1 MPAPD
6 EAVPREAPAVSPT
19 ALFVGFLGI
28 GLSGFGGVLPWARR
42 MVVERRRWLDAASFN
57 DLLAL
62 CQFLPGPNVINLSVA
77 LGARFAGW
85 RGAAAAFSGLMLAPM
100 VIVIALGVLY
110 ARYGGLPLIQ
120 HLFHG
125 LAAGA
130 AGLILAMAAK
140 IAWPLRRRPA
150 ALAIAGLVLIAATWL
165 HWPLAAVLSVGLAL
179 GLLAGARAA

>member
-1 MPAPD
+1 MAALPEEPA
-6 EAVPREAPAVSPT
+6 RVSS
-19 ALFVGFLGI
+19 ADLFLGFLGI

-77 LGARFAGW
+77 LGARFAGG
-85 RGAAAAFSGLMLAPM
+85 RGALAAFAGLMLAPM
-100 VIVIALGVLY
+100 AIVIALGALYTHYGDLVLV
-110 ARYGGLPLIQ
+110 Q

-130 AGLILAMAAK
+130 SGLIVATAAK
-140 IAWPLRRRPA
+140 IAWPLRRQPA
-150 ALAIAGLVLIAATWL
+150 ALAIAVLVWLAAATFRAPLALVLGSG
-165 HWPLAAVLSVGLAL
+165 VML
-179 GLLAGARAA
+179 GLLAARRAR